1 MTTTETDRLK
11 SAHDKLE
18 RAAKLIDEV
27 HTAEGL
33 AELAGLTEILDGL
46 GEILEELDADVADL
60 AADIDARASGKE
72 TT

>member
-1 MTTTETDRLK
+1 MTTTTDRLK

-18 RAAKLIDEV
+18 RAAELIDEV

-33 AELAGLTEILDGL
+33 AELDGLTDILEGL
-46 GEILEELDADVADL
+46 GEILEELDDDIAHL
-60 AADIDARASGKE
+60 AEDIDARASGKE

>member
-1 MTTTETDRLK
+1 MTTTEIDRLK

-18 RAAKLIDEV
+18 RAAELIDEV

-33 AELAGLTEILDGL
+33 AELDGLTDILEGL
-46 GEILEELDADVADL
+46 GEILEELDDDVAHL

>member
-11 SAHDKLE
+11 SAHDKLQ
-18 RAAKLIDEV
+18 RAAKLIEEV

-46 GEILEELDADVADL
+46 GEILEELDDDIAHL
-60 AADIDARASGKE
+60 AEDIDARASGKE

>member
-18 RAAKLIDEV
+18 RAAKLIEEV
-27 HTAEGL
+27 YTAEGL
-33 AELAGLTEILDGL
+33 AQLDGTEILDGL
-46 GEILEELDADVADL
+46 GEILEELDDDIAHL

>member
-1 MTTTETDRLK
+1 MTTVETDRLK

-18 RAAKLIDEV
+18 RAAKLIEEV
-27 HTAEGL
+27 YTAEGL
-33 AELAGLTEILDGL
+33 AQLQGTEILDGL
-46 GEILEELDADVADL
+46 GEILEELDDGIAHL